1 MQWVDFGTIDLRL
14 AVTDSPVGG
23 QPEMLPCPQHDDST
37 QSMAVYPDNIHC
49 FGCRFHIA
57 RRLEGLAFLLH
68 SSVTEVLAVAGK
80 YTSESLDA
88 YRERVTEQAKT
99 DPLPRGL
106 AITYVNLLWRQR
118 THRVDY
124 LRGRGLDDETI
135 RRFSL
140 GHDGTRFV
148 LPIFDQE
155 NRLLTFRYRR
165 DDVYETSY
173 FDSRRGR
180 EVAVP
185 KYSGMR
191 GRNGQY
197 LFPEWEIAVEEP
209 TYIVVV
215 EGELDAVRLWQAGI
229 PAVST
234 TNGAGQVHRI
244 PALLREKFPFITT
257 LFIATDQDDPGREAA
272 RQTVIEARRLGFA
285 VTEIGWP
292 QVWGKDVTELYLNGH
307 QIEEATFGG
316 DDTTLP
322 H

>member
-1 MQWVDFGTIDLRL
+1 MQWVDFEKIDLRL

-49 FGCRFHIA
+49 FGCQFHIA

-68 SSVTEVLAVAGK
+68 TSVAAVLAVAGK
-80 YTSESLDA
+80 YTTESLDA
-88 YRERVTEQAKT
+88 YRQRVTEQAAT

-118 THRVDY
+118 TERLDY
-124 LRGRGLDDETI
+124 LRARGLSDDSI
-135 RRFSL
+135 VNFYL

-148 LPIFDQE
+148 LPIFDHTGK
-155 NRLLTFRYRR
+155 LLTLRYRR
-165 DDVYETSY
+165 DDHYETSY

-180 EVAVP
+180 EIAVP

-197 LFPEWEIAVEEP
+197 LFPEWEIAVEAPE
-209 TYIVVV
+209 YLVVV

-244 PALLREKFPFITT
+244 PALLREKFPQITT
-257 LFIATDQDDPGREAA
+257 LFIATDQDAPGD
-272 RQTVIEARRLGFA
+272 EARHQTYHAAKDLGLRA
-285 VTEIGWP
+285 TTVTWDAAL
-292 QVWGKDVTELYLNGH
+292 GKDVTELYLNGH
-307 QIEEATFGG
+307 TLEEATFGG
-316 DDTTLP
+316 DDATLP
-322 H
+322 D